1 MDNNRLKWLWRA
13 ALIALLLALIVP
25 TIPAHA
31 ETAAQTGVTATPTVY
46 LRLRSGPGTNNPQ
59 IGLVPP
65 GTRLAVLGRNS
76 AASWVQVNFNGTQ
89 GWMAAW
95 YCTIT
100 GDLISVP
107 VTDSG
112 ASGSELTATTTV
124 NLRVRSGPGITFT
137 QLTYAPT
144 GTTVLVTGRNAAGDW
159 LNVIYGDTRGWM
171 AAWYTII
178 NGDLNSVPVT
188 DGTAGGGT
196 TVTPPPPPP
205 AATSGFE
212 LGGQTHT
219 LAHPDLMR
227 SAGMTWVKFQQKWT
241 PGMDPG
247 VVAGLITAAH
257 NNGFRV
263 LISAPG
269 PAYPSSIDYG
279 SYVQFL
285 RGVAL
290 LGADAIEV
298 WNEMNLN
305 REWPSG
311 QVDPAAYVNNMLA
324 PAYREIKAANPNTIV
339 IAGALAPT
347 GVNIGNDIWSDDRYL
362 AGMAAAGAASYMDCL
377 GVHHN
382 AGATSPDATSGHPAD
397 GGGGHYSWYFG
408 PTLNLYAANFPTR
421 PLCYTE
427 IGYLSPDGYGTLP
440 GNFSWGG
447 GTSVSEHA
455 QWLGRAI
462 QLLRASGRVRLAIVY
477 NVDFTVWQSD
487 DPQAGYAILRPDG
500 SCPACSSLAAAMQ

>member
-1 MDNNRLKWLWRA
+1 MNTHRSHWLWRV
-13 ALIALLLALIVP
+13 ALVVIALAMALP
-25 TIPAHA
+25 LTTAHA
-31 ETAAQTGVTATPTVY
+31 ATTAQSGVTATTTVY
-46 LRLRSGPGTNNPQ
+46 LRIRSGPGTNFPQ
-59 IGLVPP
+59 IGLAPP
-65 GTRLAVLGRNS
+65 GTTVPVLGRDA
-76 AASWVQVNFNGTQ
+76 AASWIQVNYRGLQ

-95 YCTIT
+95 YCRIS
-100 GDLISVP
+100 GDLMSVP
-107 VTDSG
+107 VVEVSAG
-112 ASGSELTATTTV
+112 SGSGLTATTTV
-124 NLRVRSGPGITFT
+124 NLRIRSGPGISYA
-137 QLTYAPT
+137 QITYAPT
-144 GTTVLVTGRNAAGDW
+144 GTTVPVVGRNAAGDW
-159 LNVIYGDTRGWM
+159 LNVDYRGIRGWM

-178 NGDLNSVPVT
+178 NGDLNSVPIT
-188 DGTAGGGT
+188 DGGAGG
-196 TVTPPPPPP
+196 VLPPPPPS
-205 AATSGFE
+205 AGGGFE
-212 LGGQTHT
+212 LGGQTQT

-241 PGMDPG
+241 PGMDPSA
-247 VVAGLITAAH
+247 VAGLIQAGHAQ
-257 NNGFRV
+257 GFKV

-269 PAYPSSIDYG
+269 PAYPSSIDFG

-311 QVDPAAYVNNMLA
+311 QVDPASYVNNMLA
-324 PAYREIKAANPNTIV
+324 PAYREIKAANPNTLV

-347 GVNIGNDIWSDDRYL
+347 GVNMGNDIWADDRYL
-362 AGMAAAGAASYMDCL
+362 AGMAAAGAANYMDCL

-397 GGGGHYSWYFG
+397 DGGRHYSWYFG
-408 PTLNLYAANFPTR
+408 PTFNLYASAFPTR
-421 PLCYTE
+421 KLCYTE
-427 IGYLSPDGYGTLP
+427 IGYLSPEGYGPLP
-440 GNFSWGG
+440 GNFWWGG
-447 GTSVSEHA
+447 DTSVSEQA

-500 SCPACSSLAAAMQ
+500 SCPACSALAAAMR